1 MPEDEITHI
10 RELFAKRNVAFGCA
24 PVLRCPPVGKETR
37 EAMNAIAPT
46 FVACRDVVENPT
58 CITNSAGRLRCRVER
73 DAVRR
78 IVEKVCTRCRRSG
91 MPVDGM
97 AAGDDMFWGD
107 DAPGF
112 DLTER
117 VVKAYSDAEKN
128 KAFIRENWPHSDL
141 DPNTEIRR
149 FTTVEHLRKMLRSK
163 ANYLASV
170 LTWPDVYEG
179 LSRSIKL
186 EDQYHHAIDWSN
198 ISTSFYGQCWTT
210 AEFDSELLW
219 NARCS
224 REKKNG
230 VCIRSTF
237 GKLVKSFLRGV
248 GMGALPKDNGIAR
261 CDTVTYC
268 EDAVVLERM
277 KKLADS
283 IRKSGNLVLVGSSLL
298 DCLMI
303 KRMSYSDEKEVRLIV
318 DGCPFRG
325 NSPHFVDPRKFA
337 FSSPGLNYAVEP
349 TDFID
354 EILVDPRLQDREASK
369 VVDELQND
377 VNAYG
382 WRSAGKSVRVAQS
395 DLYKSDVLTA
405 TLCI

>member
-1 MPEDEITHI
+1 MSVDDATAESDES
-10 RELFAKRNVAFGCA
+10 LCQDASGFA
-24 PVLRCPPVGKETR
+24 LSEQ
-37 EAMNAIAPT
+37 
-46 FVACRDVVENPT
+46 VVE
-58 CITNSAGRLRCRVER
+58 
-73 DAVRR
+73 
-78 IVEKVCTRCRRSG
+78 
-91 MPVDGM
+91 
-97 AAGDDMFWGD
+97 
-107 DAPGF
+107 
-112 DLTER
+112 
-117 VVKAYSDAEKN
+117 AYSDAEKN
-128 KAFIRENWPHSDL
+128 KAFIRENWPYSDL

-186 EDQYHHAIDWSN
+186 EDQYHRAIDWSN
-198 ISTSFYGQCWTT
+198 IATSFYGQCWTT

-248 GMGALPKDNGIAR
+248 GMEALPKKNGVAR

-268 EDAVVLERM
+268 EDAVAIEKM
-277 KKLADS
+277 KELAYLIQNPD
-283 IRKSGNLVLVGSSLL
+283 NLVLVSPSLL

-318 DGCPFRG
+318 DGCAFRG
-325 NSPHFVDPRKFA
+325 NPPHFVDPRKFT
-337 FSSPGLNYAVEP
+337 FSPPGLNYAVEP

-354 EILVDPRLQDREASK
+354 EILVDPRLSDGEASK
-369 VVDELQND
+369 VVGALQND

-382 WRSAGKSVRVAQS
+382 WRSVGRSVRVAQS
-395 DLYKSDVLTA
+395 DLYRSSAVTV
-405 TLCI
+405 TLNI